1 MPIAFAMAFVT
12 TRKRNMLKTTMAAL
26 VMSLAITGA
35 AAAETLHVYGPGGPL
50 PAMRE
55 AAETFGRAR
64 GVEVQVTAGPTG
76 AWLEQAKGN
85 ADVVFS
91 GSETMMTDFIA
102 AMGDR
107 IDPATVQPLYLR
119 PSVILVRPG
128 NPRGIRGLD
137 DLMASGRRVLVVNG
151 AGQNGLWEDMA
162 GRTGEIGKVRALRS
176 NIVRFAPNSAEAR
189 KAWTEDSTLDAW
201 IIWSIW
207 GVANPQL
214 ADQVPV
220 EPQYRI
226 YRDTGVALTRQGSG
240 KPMAREFTTFL
251 TSPEGAAIFRKWG
264 WVTEPTP

>member
-1 MPIAFAMAFVT
+1 
-12 TRKRNMLKTTMAAL
+12 MLKNTLAAL
-26 VMSLAITGA
+26 VLSLAVSGA

-55 AAETFGRAR
+55 AAETFGRAH
-64 GVEVQVTAGPTG
+64 GVEVQVTGGPTG
-76 AWLEQAKGN
+76 AWLEQAKNN

-91 GSETMMTDFIA
+91 GSETMMTDFVT

-107 IDPATVQPLYLR
+107 IDPASVQPLYLR

-137 DLMASGRRVLVVNG
+137 DLMNSGHRVLVVNG

-162 GRTGEIGKVRALRS
+162 GRTGEIGKVRALRA
-176 NIVRFAPNSAEAR
+176 NIARFAPNSAEAR
-189 KAWTEDSTLDAW
+189 KAWTEDASLDAW

-214 ADQVPV
+214 ADQVAV

-226 YRDTGVALTRQGSG
+226 YRDTGVALTRQGAD
-240 KPMAREFTTFL
+240 KTAARDFVAFL
-251 TSPEGAAIFRKWG
+251 ASSEGAAIFGKWG
-264 WVTEPTP
+264 WLTEPMP